1 MQSMAQFQAYDP
13 RVLVNGQTVLSV
25 VAGMGAFKETAVR
38 LLDRHAIANPQPNAW
53 YPQQAWL
60 DAFREIAER
69 IGGKTLNRIGRSI
82 PRHAKFPPGID
93 SVEKALCSLDA
104 AYRLNHRGGEI
115 GHIAFSKTGPS
126 SGIVVG
132 KNPYPCEFDQGLVE
146 AVANQFKPAGSV
158 VRVEHDLTKPCRKK
172 QGESCTYLVS
182 W

>member
-1 MQSMAQFQAYDP
+1 M
-13 RVLVNGQTVLSV
+13 VNGQTVLAV
-25 VAGMGAFKETAVR
+25 VAGMGAFRETVVR
-38 LLDRHAIANPQPNAW
+38 LLHRHAIVNPFPSGW

-60 DAFREIAER
+60 DAFREIAQQ
-69 IGGKTLNRIGRSI
+69 IGGKTLNQIGRSI

-93 SVEKALCSLDA
+93 TVEKALGSLDA
-104 AYRLNHRGGEI
+104 AYHLNHRGGEI
-115 GHIAFSKTGPS
+115 GHLTFSKTGPS

-132 KNPYPCEFDQGLVE
+132 KNPCPCEFDQGLVE

-158 VRVEHDLTKPCRKK
+158 VRVAHDLAKPCRKK